1 MSDPRFPGDR
11 PSGTPAPGTPD
22 GPERPAIENA
32 RDDLTPEASRAEGPP
47 PSALAIEDASS
58 LSGWDDLAPAPVA
71 VQVAPQAAPA
81 ASPKRATPTGM
92 RAANRVRPGIAVRI
106 FATLALAAAVTT
118 YVAVEVDLVR
128 RHFPGV
134 DPLRYWLPQLQQ
146 VTLPGLGATAI
157 AALLA
162 LGIYKLQRRRT

>member
-1 MSDPRFPGDR
+1 
-11 PSGTPAPGTPD
+11 
-22 GPERPAIENA
+22 
-32 RDDLTPEASRAEGPP
+32 
-47 PSALAIEDASS
+47 
-58 LSGWDDLAPAPVA
+58 
-71 VQVAPQAAPA
+71 
-81 ASPKRATPTGM
+81 M